1 MYIYT
6 LVLQRLFAS
15 TSVDARLEYISRET
29 VKKLYFY
36 AHAALIMN
44 QHIIQAP
51 STHYLDNPMASST
64 RPAAGAGSTYKRSRA
79 GQSTEAS
86 SGRRRQSSR

>member
-1 MYIYT
+1 MYIHT
-6 LVLQRLFAS
+6 SITETFFLS

-36 AHAALIMN
+36 APAALIMN
-44 QHIIQAP
+44 IHIIQAP
-51 STHYLDNPMASST
+51 STHYMASST
-64 RPAAGAGSTYKRSRA
+64 RNPAGARSTYKRSRA
-79 GQSTEAS
+79 GQSTIAS